1 MRQITARQRQILL
14 LLMDRKEGM
23 TAAEIA
29 AEVGVSVRTVHREME
44 EIEMSL
50 EAFGLLLHKKS
61 GTGIR
66 IEGRSD
72 EDVEE
77 FRARLLSD
85 KPVDFSGEERKVLV
99 LCDLLDADEPVK
111 LFALAHSLKVT
122 VATIS
127 NDLDELEF
135 WIQKI
140 GLKLIRRRGYG
151 VEIEGRESGKRKAI
165 RHLVVENL
173 DYSDLVGSG
182 YAHGNK
188 PVSIRLLSMIGK
200 SLLLDVESTL
210 WDMNWSWTNQLG
222 ESAYTQMLIAL
233 SVAVSRIRQGRHV
246 ECGSSSADSILEEGI
261 FDGVKH
267 FTDRLGESLGISF
280 SPEEIRYVS
289 HLFDKA
295 QEMSAVSELAHADM
309 EMVEIAYRLTES
321 VVKRMGIPFQEDR
334 SLREG
339 LVEHIGAAL
348 KRIREGTR
356 IRNPLLGPI
365 RKDYEDLF
373 QIIRESVNEINRDL
387 DIPDEEIGF
396 LVMHFGASIER
407 LNQFGRNVRAILVCS
422 SGLSSSRLLGTRLR
436 KEMPQIEVLGNISW
450 YEAARMPEENYD
462 LIISTIDLPL
472 ADDKYV
478 KLSPLLTQEDTERLL
493 QFIQNTTLR
502 TRYAGAGSAS
512 GSGSSKDVKGDA
524 RKEASLARLR
534 SQAALMNEIVSL
546 LDGFHVYTLDNDHD
560 DLRGTLDQALAIVS
574 GRGGTM
580 DAQAVTARLL
590 ERERMGT
597 QLIPDTTL
605 ALFHTRSRF
614 VSWPSLT
621 LFRLGKPVPLAD
633 DAEAGVI
640 LLMLAPRELPK
651 ESLEVLSEISAM
663 LLKTELIELMEQ
675 GEQEEIQSYLADEL
689 QHFFANKP

>member
-72 EDVEE
+72 EDVEQ

-85 KPVDFSGEERKVLV
+85 KPVDFSGEERKILV

-127 NDLDELEF
+127 NDLDEIEF
-135 WIQKI
+135 WIQRF
-140 GLKLIRRRGYG
+140 GMKLIRRRGYG
-151 VEIEGRESGKRKAI
+151 VEIEGSESGKRKAI
-165 RHLVVENL
+165 GHLVIENL

-200 SLLLDVESTL
+200 SMLLDVENTL
-210 WDMNWSWTNQLG
+210 WDMNWSWTNQLS

-233 SVAVSRIRQGRHV
+233 SVAVSRIRQDRHV
-246 ECGSSSADSILEEGI
+246 ECGSSLPDSILEEGT

-267 FTDRLGESLGISF
+267 FTDRLGESLGIPF

-295 QEMSAVSELAHADM
+295 REMSAVSELAHADM

-373 QIIRESVNEINRDL
+373 QIIRESVDEINHSL
-387 DIPDEEIGF
+387 NIPDEEIGF

-407 LNQFGRNVRAILVCS
+407 LNQLGRNVRAILVCS

-436 KEMPQIEVLGNISW
+436 KEMSQIEVLGNVSW
-450 YEAARMPEENYD
+450 YEAARIPEENYD

-502 TRYAGAGSAS
+502 TRYAGSAS
-512 GSGSSKDVKGDA
+512 GSNSSKDVNGDA

-534 SQAALMNEIVSL
+534 TQAALMNEIVSL
-546 LDGFHVYTLDNDHD
+546 LDGFHLYTLDNAHD
-560 DLRGTLDQALAIVS
+560 DLKGTLDQALAIVS
-574 GRGGTM
+574 GRGGAM

-590 ERERMGT
+590 DRERMGT

-689 QHFFANKP
+689 QHFFDNKP